1 MPSIVESGPLVT
13 RLIISGLRPDTT
25 GAPALDRN
33 EEGETKDR
41 ASWPSAQDDVQQSDI
56 RALNG
61 PWILQE
67 PLNRVCKSPGGAQE
81 IEQARCKIEL
91 RCTTQSGLLSFHKDV
106 DRQGRDSQ
114 GCDPQQNAIR
124 TLQIGYDVELFDS
137 ISIDDVLV
145 QRILAV
151 PSDAIDL
158 EVNVQA
164 IIRNAQARNDEGYRD
179 GDETNCA
186 IS

>member
-91 RCTTQSGLLSFHKDV
+91 RCLDV
-106 DRQGRDSQ
+106 ISPRH
-114 GCDPQQNAIR
+114 AIPYDINLHYAER
-124 TLQIGYDVELFDS
+124 TAFFS
-137 ISIDDVLV
+137 
-145 QRILAV
+145 
-151 PSDAIDL
+151 
-158 EVNVQA
+158 
-164 IIRNAQARNDEGYRD
+164 
-179 GDETNCA
+179 
-186 IS
+186 